1 MDEADGYRAIANCG
15 GHTLDRAV
23 PGIAHGEH
31 ARDRGLERERNTPQ
45 RPVLTGV
52 GPSENESP
60 LVARYRVG
68 PPVRKR
74 PGRWRQIDNARFPVP
89 EQQMLKMRVAATAG
103 DLAPVTDINVWR
115 GLDLADQIVRHARRE
130 GLRAN
135 EDRDVLGVFRHM
147 QRGLPGRVPAAH
159 DEGRSSGY
167 GLGFDGARTIK

>member
-15 GHTLDRAV
+15 RHAFDRAV

-31 ARDRGLERERNTPQ
+31 ARDRGLERERNTLQ
-45 RPVLTGV
+45 RPVLTSV
-52 GPSENESP
+52 GPGENESP
-60 LVARYRVG
+60 LVASYRGGQPVG
-68 PPVRKR
+68 KR
-74 PGRWRQIDNARFPVP
+74 LGADQYEQAGRWHLIDIARVPVP

-147 QRGLPGRVPAAH
+147 QRR
-159 DEGRSSGY
+159 
-167 GLGFDGARTIK
+167 